1 MGAGNGLQV
10 FDMLEAIALRK
21 VYGSNVAVKG
31 LDLKVEPGEIYCM
44 LGANGAGKT
53 TTVNCF
59 LNFIEPT
66 SGTAKIN
73 GIDVQQAPM
82 ETKQHVAYI
91 PENVMLYRN
100 MSGLENLRYFATLGG
115 SKRSDADYRELLA
128 RCGLQQAALDQ
139 DVFGYSKGM
148 RQKVGIAIALAKQAC
163 AVLLDEPTSGLDP
176 KSSSEFSQL
185 LLQLSRDKVAI
196 FMVTHDLFRA
206 KQTGTR
212 LGIMRQGELVR
223 ELDAGEV
230 SHSEVEQIYLEE
242 MEY

>member
-1 MGAGNGLQV
+1 L
-10 FDMLEAIALRK
+10 LEAIALRK

-31 LDLKVEPGEIYCM
+31 LDLKIDPGEIYCM

-66 SGTAKIN
+66 SGTVRIN
-73 GIDVQQAPM
+73 GIDVQRAPM
-82 ETKQHVAYI
+82 QTKEYVAYI

-115 SKRSDADYRELLA
+115 SSRDDAEYRDLLA
-128 RCGLQQAALDQ
+128 RCGLQPEAVDQ

-148 RQKVGIAIALAKQAC
+148 RQKVGIAVALAKQAS

-176 KSSSEFSQL
+176 KSSNEFSRL
-185 LLQLSRDKVAI
+185 LLQLSRDNVAI

-212 LGIMRQGELVR
+212 LGIMRQGDLVR
-223 ELDAGEV
+223 DLDAAEV
-230 SHSEVEQIYLEE
+230 SHSELEQIYLEE

>member
-1 MGAGNGLQV
+1 
-10 FDMLEAIALRK
+10 MLEANSLCK
-21 VYGSNVAVKG
+21 VYGNTVAVKD
-31 LDLKVEPGEIYCM
+31 LDLKVGPGEIYCM

-66 SGTAKIN
+66 SGNVKIN
-73 GIDVQQAPM
+73 GIDVQKKPM
-82 ETKQHVAYI
+82 ETKEHVAYI

-115 SKRSDADYRELLA
+115 SGCTEGDCHDLLA
-128 RCGLQQAALDQ
+128 RCGLQPDAVGK
-139 DVFGYSKGM
+139 DVVGYSKGM
-148 RQKVGIAIALAKQAC
+148 RQKVGIAIALAKRAG

-176 KSSSEFSQL
+176 KSSNEFSEL
-185 LLQLSRDKVAI
+185 LLQLSSENVAI

-206 KQTGTR
+206 KETGTR

-223 ELDAGEV
+223 ELDAEEV
-230 SHSEVEQIYLEE
+230 SHSEVEKIYLEE
-242 MEY
+242 MKY